1 MLLTLVRHGKTD
13 WNESG
18 RCQGISDVPLNVR
31 GLEQAEMLALSLR
44 NEKIDRIYSSGLA
57 RAKKTAEKIAAYHS
71 AEVNVIDD
79 FREMDQGIFEGLEF
93 SHIRKNYP
101 DVLRQWRE
109 EPGTFRLPGG
119 EETLEGVQR
128 RAFSAFL
135 DIESRFESENV
146 MVVSHNLTIITL
158 LCKFA
163 GAPLK
168 EFRNYMVDEASK
180 SVVDIRK
187 GKFTVIS
194 VNDVSHLE
202 FPGGRK
208 SETS

>member
-18 RCQGISDVPLNVR
+18 RCQGISDVPLNGR
-31 GLEQAEMLALSLR
+31 GLRQAEMLALSLR
-44 NEKIDRIYSSGLA
+44 NERIDRIYSSGLE

-71 AEVNVIDD
+71 MDVHVRDD

-101 DVLRQWRE
+101 DVLRQWRQ
-109 EPGTFRLPGG
+109 EPETLRLPGG
-119 EETLEGVQR
+119 EETLGCVQR
-128 RAFSAFL
+128 RAFSAVL
-135 DIESRFESENV
+135 DIESRFGSENV

-163 GAPLK
+163 GASLK

-202 FPGGRK
+202 FSGGREP
-208 SETS
+208 ETA